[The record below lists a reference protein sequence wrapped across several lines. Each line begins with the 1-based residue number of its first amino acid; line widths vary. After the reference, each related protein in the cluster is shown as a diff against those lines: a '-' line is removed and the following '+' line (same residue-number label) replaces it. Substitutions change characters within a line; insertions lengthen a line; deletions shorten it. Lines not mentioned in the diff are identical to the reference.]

1 MRIFRKFF
9 MTKKEMRAKILDL
22 KVELQ
27 DLKDAYHHLK
37 YMFPFELGDVVYD
50 IQLRD
55 NKGRYTKDNP
65 SIEYS
70 RINPVIVDEN
80 NYFSLVER
88 YKKSDVFTARDAA
101 EVYLKVI
108 CEATKEDE

>member
-1 MRIFRKFF
+1 MKIFRKFF

-27 DLKDAYHHLK
+27 DLKYEYYHLK

-55 NKGRYTKDNP
+55 NKGRYTKDSP

-70 RINPVIVDEN
+70 KINSVIVDEN

-88 YKKSDVFTARDAA
+88 HKKSDVFKTYDAA

-108 CEATKEDE
+108 CETVKGDE